1 MTAKIKV
8 YAKERNKTALGVVR
22 AYTVLNPGVDL
33 KGLRSAFPNDL
44 NSEKGVRENFI
55 LDDGGGVPTHFDGY
69 LRGEGDAI
77 ALADGSSV
85 VVAGSWTGRDLA
97 NLLAKASSY
106 DIVCADS
113 SVASN
118 PSVVG
123 NGYSLEYLD
132 GFVPPEAAQAARA
145 SSPSGAAAAGGR
157 RRGAWFVV
165 VAVLIVA
172 AALLLLLR

>member
-44 NSEKGVRENFI
+44 NSEKSVKENFV
-55 LDDGGGVPTHFDGY
+55 LDNGGGMATRFDGY
-69 LRGEGDAI
+69 LRDEGEAI
-77 ALADGSSV
+77 ALADGSRV
-85 VVAGSWTGRDLA
+85 VVAGAWTGRDLA

-113 SVASN
+113 PVASN
-118 PSVVG
+118 PSLVG

-132 GFVPPEAAQAARA
+132 GFVPQDAVQAVRPVVAEK
-145 SSPSGAAAAGGR
+145 PVAGGH
-157 RRGAWFVV
+157 RRGVWFVV
-165 VAVLIVA
+165 AAALIVA
-172 AALLLLLR
+172 AVLLLLHL

>member
-8 YAKERNKTALGVVR
+8 YAKERNRTALGVVR

-44 NSEKGVRENFI
+44 NAEKGVKENFV
-55 LDDGGGVPTHFDGY
+55 LDDGGGTSARFDGY

-77 ALADGSSV
+77 ALADGSKV
-85 VVAGSWTGRDLA
+85 VVAGAWTGRDLA

-113 SVASN
+113 SVASS

-132 GFVPPEAAQAARA
+132 GFVPQDAVRGARPFVPESAAD
-145 SSPSGAAAAGGR
+145 GGR
-157 RRGAWFVV
+157 RRGVWFVV

-172 AALLLLLR
+172 AVLLLLRL

>member
-44 NSEKGVRENFI
+44 NSEKGVKENFI
-55 LDDGGGVPTHFDGY
+55 LDNGNGAANGFDGY
-69 LRGEGDAI
+69 LRDEGDAI
-77 ALADGSSV
+77 VLADGSKV
-85 VVAGSWTGRDLA
+85 IVAGSWTGRDLA

-106 DIVCADS
+106 DIVCADQPECPS
-113 SVASN
+113 

-123 NGYSLEYLD
+123 NGYSLEFLD
-132 GFVPPEAAQAARA
+132 GFVPQEAAQVAQ
-145 SSPSGAAAAGGR
+145 PFVPQGAP
-157 RRGAWFVV
+157 RGVNRFGPW
-165 VAVLIVA
+165 IVA
-172 AALLLLLR
+172 AVVLIAVVVWLLSRL

>member
-44 NSEKGVRENFI
+44 NSEKGVKENFI
-55 LDDGGGVPTHFDGY
+55 LDDGGVAQNGFDGY
-69 LRGEGDAI
+69 LRDEGDAI
-77 ALADGSSV
+77 ALADGSKV
-85 VVAGSWTGRDLA
+85 VVAGSWTSRDLA

-113 SVASN
+113 PECPN
-118 PSVVG
+118 PSLVG

-132 GFVPPEAAQAARA
+132 GFVPQDAAQVAR
-145 SSPSGAAAAGGR
+145 PFVPRGATGGGR
-157 RRGAWFVV
+157 RWGLWVVAAAVV
-165 VAVLIVA
+165 VAVVVLI
-172 AALLLLLR
+172 LLRL